1 MILKINADTFGI
13 ISGSLCLVHCVATP
27 FLFIARACTD
37 TCCSSTPV
45 WWQLVDYL
53 FIVISFAAIYYA
65 SKNTNKKWMQIAL
78 WSSWAVLLFTILNET
93 FETGL
98 LPEMFIYF
106 PASAIV
112 GLHFYNR
119 RYCKCAKD
127 KCCAS

>member
-53 FIVISFAAIYYA
+53 LSYPLRPFTMPQKTPIKNGCKLHCGLVGRYYY
-65 SKNTNKKWMQIAL
+65 
-78 WSSWAVLLFTILNET
+78 LL
-93 FETGL
+93 
-98 LPEMFIYF
+98 Y
-106 PASAIV
+106 
-112 GLHFYNR
+112 
-119 RYCKCAKD
+119 
-127 KCCAS
+127 

>member
-1 MILKINADTFGI
+1 
-13 ISGSLCLVHCVATP
+13 
-27 FLFIARACTD
+27 
-37 TCCSSTPV
+37 
-45 WWQLVDYL
+45 
-53 FIVISFAAIYYA
+53 
-65 SKNTNKKWMQIAL
+65 MQIAL